1 MGLTALV
8 MDLARRQHGL
18 VSRDQALRAGLTRG
32 AIDRR
37 VRGGHWEPVGHAVYR
52 FPGAPRTWHQ
62 RALAL
67 CLGAGSPAVTS
78 HRTAGWLWGL
88 DGVSRQ
94 PPEPIDVLVPRG
106 FNFHEPSA
114 NVRSTR
120 VREPEFHF
128 RNGVPVTLLS
138 RTLVDLASILSEDM
152 LEVALDS
159 AIRSFGSRITKALK
173 LRLPSLASSA
183 WPGVDVLK
191 RLFAERDGSLDSP
204 LEVLLR
210 RVLWLSELPR
220 PHHNWAVF
228 NGRGFVAKVDFAW
241 PAIKL
246 ALQAHGLK
254 YHLKPAQ
261 YRRDQVQ
268 QSELQACGWLV
279 LTTTWREVNER
290 PFEVVERLKRAYALR
305 TAEITQRA
313 EPKLAVGT

>member
-8 MDLARRQHGL
+8 MDLVRRQHGL

-32 AIDRR
+32 AIDQRIRR
-37 VRGGHWEPVGHAVYR
+37 GDWESIGHGVCR
-52 FPGAPRTWHQ
+52 LPGAPRTWHQ

-67 CLGAGSPAVTS
+67 CLGAGSRAATS

-94 PPEPIDVLVPRG
+94 PPEPIDLVVPHDSG
-106 FNFHEPSA
+106 FREPSA
-114 NVRSTR
+114 TVRRTR
-120 VREPEFHF
+120 VLEAEFPF

-173 LRLPSLASSA
+173 LRLPSLVASA

-204 LEVLLR
+204 LEVLIR

-254 YHLKPAQ
+254 HHLKPAR

-268 QSELQACGWLV
+268 QSEMQASGWLV

-305 TAEITQRA
+305 TAEMTQRT